1 MKRDYILYAVA
12 GKYKITIYRYF
23 NHCISTEPVWKCY
36 VADGRARDM
45 KCNAISYREDSI
57 EHAFMSSL
65 LYLKKRIKE
74 MDAEVGKSINDK
86 SLDDYE
92 MKELDLLEN
101 EIRLLEEQQNQLGG
115 TAVND
120 RNTDLFDDNMSFHL
134 SLEIENGRKSWTY
147 SMKKR
152 TMY

>member
-1 MKRDYILYAVA
+1 
-12 GKYKITIYRYF
+12 
-23 NHCISTEPVWKCY
+23 
-36 VADGRARDM
+36 
-45 KCNAISYREDSI
+45 
-57 EHAFMSSL
+57 MSSL

-74 MDAEVGKSINDK
+74 MGAEVGKSINDK

-134 SLEIENGRKSWTY
+134 SLEIENRQEKLDILY
-147 SMKKR
+147 EKKNKGQPGCR
-152 TMY
+152 SAFLYNY